1 MDKGR
6 FWLILA
12 IILVA
17 INLRPAMA
25 ALGPLLDLIE
35 HATGL
40 DSAGAGLLT
49 TLPVFLMG
57 VCALLGKYLRKALGE
72 INGVTIGIILITL
85 ACASR
90 TWWSSATGMLA
101 SAAVVGIGV
110 ALVQA
115 LLPGFI
121 KGQFASATGRM
132 MGLYTTGIMGGA
144 AIAAASAA
152 RLNES
157 LGWQQTLAFWALPAW
172 LAWGLWGMTTAG
184 RNVVV
189 APSDATPS
197 MALWRYARAW
207 TLMLFFGVGTGVYTL
222 ILAWL
227 PPFYVELGQSRQAAG
242 DPLAGLTLTEVMSGM
257 LVSALVGRFH
267 DRRPLLLAALG
278 CTLAGLATMLIAPV
292 GMSLLAI
299 LLLGLGVGA
308 LFPLSLI
315 MAMDHFEQPALAGDL
330 AAFVQGGGYM
340 IASLM
345 PFLAGWV
352 RSEFASLIWAWLGM
366 LVAMVCISLLALRF
380 SPASYPQAFS
390 QRQEINDL

>member
-1 MDKGR
+1 MNVGR
-6 FWLILA
+6 VWLTVAIL
-12 IILVA
+12 LVA

-35 HATGL
+35 QSTGL
-40 DSAGAGLLT
+40 NSAGAGLLT

-57 VCALLGKYLRKALGE
+57 VCALLGRYLRKALGE
-72 INGVTIGIILITL
+72 VKGVAIGIILIVM

-90 TWWSSATGMLA
+90 AWWGSATGMMV
-101 SAAVVGIGV
+101 SAAVVGMGV

-121 KGQFASATGRM
+121 KGQFAAATGRM

-152 RLNES
+152 RLHES
-157 LGWQQTLAFWALPAW
+157 LGWQHTLAFWALPAL
-172 LAWGLWGMTTAG
+172 LALLLWTITTAG
-184 RNVVV
+184 NK
-189 APSDATPS
+189 AAATPS
-197 MALWRYARAW
+197 ISTPSIALWRYTRAW

-242 DPLAGLTLTEVMSGM
+242 DLLAGLTLTEVVSGM
-257 LVSALVGRFH
+257 LVSALVGKFS

-278 CTLAGLATMLIAPV
+278 CTLTGLAAMLISPV

-299 LLLGLGVGA
+299 VLLGLGVGA

-315 MAMDHFEQPALAGDL
+315 LAMDHFEQPAHSGDL

-352 RSEFASLIWAWLGM
+352 RGEFASLTWAWLGM
-366 LVAMVCISLLALRF
+366 FVAIVCISLLALRF
-380 SPASYPQAFS
+380 SPSSYQQAFARRS
-390 QRQEINDL
+390 ND

>member
-1 MDKGR
+1 MNVGR
-6 FWLILA
+6 LWLTVAIL
-12 IILVA
+12 LVA
-17 INLRPAMA
+17 VNLRPAMA

-35 HATGL
+35 QVTGL
-40 DSAGAGLLT
+40 DSIGAGLLT

-57 VCALLGKYLRKALGE
+57 VFALLGRFLRKALGE
-72 INGVTIGIILITL
+72 VNGVTLGVTLIML
-85 ACASR
+85 ACISR
-90 TWWSSATGMLA
+90 AYWGSSIGLLA
-101 SAAVVGIGV
+101 SAAVVGLGI

-121 KGQFASATGRM
+121 KGQFGASTGRV
-132 MGLYTTGIMGGA
+132 MGFYATAIMGGA

-157 LGWQQTLAFWALPAW
+157 LGWQYTLAVWALPAL
-172 LAWGLWGMTTAG
+172 LALIGWKVATAG
-184 RNVVV
+184 NTRTAAIATQQ
-189 APSDATPS
+189 AP
-197 MALWRYARAW
+197 MHFWRYRRAW
-207 TLMLFFGVGTGVYTL
+207 SLMLFFGIGTGVYTL

-227 PPFYVELGQSRQAAG
+227 PPFYVELGQSRQLAG
-242 DPLAGLTLTEVMSGM
+242 DLLAGLTLTEVVSGM
-257 LVSALVGRFH
+257 IVSAVVGKYH

-278 CTLAGLATMLIAPV
+278 CTLGGLAMIILSPV
-292 GMSLLAI
+292 SLALGAM

-315 MAMDHFEQPALAGDL
+315 LAMDHLDNPESSGDL

-352 RSEFASLIWAWLGM
+352 KREFAHLSLAWVGVF
-366 LVAMVCISLLALRF
+366 VAVFLITLLAFRF
-380 SPASYPQAFS
+380 SPASYRKAFY
-390 QRQEINDL
+390 D

>member
-1 MDKGR
+1 MNVGR
-6 FWLILA
+6 VWLTVAIL
-12 IILVA
+12 LVA

-35 HATGL
+35 QSTGL
-40 DSAGAGLLT
+40 NSAGAGLLT

-57 VCALLGKYLRKALGE
+57 VCALLGRYLRKTLGE
-72 INGVTIGIILITL
+72 VNGVTMGIILIAL

-90 TWWSSATGMLA
+90 AWWGSATGMLV
-101 SAAVVGIGV
+101 SAAVVGVGV

-115 LLPGFI
+115 LLPGVI
-121 KGQFASATGRM
+121 KGRFAAATGRM

-144 AIAAASAA
+144 AIAAASAP
-152 RLNES
+152 RLHES
-157 LGWQQTLAFWALPAW
+157 LGWQQTLAFWAWPAL
-172 LAWGLWGMTTAG
+172 LALLFWAVTTAG
-184 RNVVV
+184 NHV
-189 APSDATPS
+189 PATPS
-197 MALWRYARAW
+197 ITTSSITLWRHTRAW

-242 DPLAGLTLTEVMSGM
+242 DLLAGLTLTEVVSGM
-257 LVSALVGRFH
+257 LVSALVGKFH

-278 CTLAGLATMLIAPV
+278 STLAGLAIMLISPMA
-292 GMSLLAI
+292 MSLAGI
-299 LLLGLGVGA
+299 VLLGLGVGA

-315 MAMDHFEQPALAGDL
+315 LAMDHFEQPAHAGDL

-352 RSEFASLIWAWLGM
+352 RGEFASLAWAWLGM
-366 LVAMVCISLLALRF
+366 FVAMVCISLLALRF
-380 SPASYPQAFS
+380 SPSSYGKAFA
-390 QRQEINDL
+390 

>member
-1 MDKGR
+1 MNAGR
-6 FWLILA
+6 LWLIVA
-12 IILVA
+12 ILLVA

-40 DSAGAGLLT
+40 DSAGAGMLT

-57 VCALLGKYLRKALGE
+57 VCALLGKYLRKTLGE
-72 INGVTIGIILITL
+72 VNGITMGTLLIVL

-90 TWWSSATGMLA
+90 AWWGSALGMLV
-101 SAAVVGIGV
+101 SAAVVGVGV

-121 KGQFASATGRM
+121 KERFGSAAGRM

-144 AIAAASAA
+144 ALAAASAP
-152 RLNES
+152 RLHES
-157 LGWQQTLAFWALPAW
+157 LGWQQTLAFWVWPAL
-172 LAWGLWGMTTAG
+172 LAVLLWIMTAAG
-184 RNVVV
+184 NKVLLMSS
-189 APSDATPS
+189 ASMPSIS
-197 MALWRYARAW
+197 LWRYTRSW

-242 DPLAGLTLTEVMSGM
+242 DLLAGLTLTEVMSGM
-257 LVSALVGRFH
+257 LVSALVGKFH
-267 DRRPLLLAALG
+267 DRRPLLLAALA
-278 CTLAGLATMLIAPV
+278 CTLAGLAIMIISPV
-292 GMSLLAI
+292 ALSLAGI

-315 MAMDHFEQPALAGDL
+315 LAMDHFEQSALSGDL

-352 RSEFASLIWAWLGM
+352 RGEFASLTWAWLGM
-366 LVAMVCISLLALRF
+366 LVVIVIISLLALRF
-380 SPASYPQAFS
+380 SPANYAKAF
-390 QRQEINDL
+390 NKTG

>member
-1 MDKGR
+1 MNMGR
-6 FWLILA
+6 VWLTVAIL
-12 IILVA
+12 LVA

-57 VCALLGKYLRKALGE
+57 VCALLGNYLRKTLGE
-72 INGVTIGIILITL
+72 VNGVTMGTLLIVL

-90 TWWSSATGMLA
+90 AWWGSAIGMLM
-101 SAAVVGIGV
+101 SAAVVGVGV

-121 KGQFASATGRM
+121 KGRFGSATGRM

-144 AIAAASAA
+144 ALAAASAP
-152 RLNES
+152 RLHEL
-157 LGWQQTLAFWALPAW
+157 LGWQQTLSFWAWPAL
-172 LAWGLWGMTTAG
+172 LAVLLWIMAAAG
-184 RNVVV
+184 NKASLMSSPS
-189 APSDATPS
+189 APSIS
-197 MALWRYARAW
+197 LWRYARAW

-227 PPFYVELGQSRQAAG
+227 PPFYVELGQSRQVAG
-242 DPLAGLTLTEVMSGM
+242 DLLAGLTLMEVMAGM
-257 LVSALVGRFH
+257 LVSALVGKFH

-278 CTLAGLATMLIAPV
+278 CTLAGLAIMLVSPV
-292 GMSLLAI
+292 AMSLAGI

-315 MAMDHFEQPALAGDL
+315 LAMDHFEQPALSGDL

-352 RSEFASLIWAWLGM
+352 RGEFASLTWAWLGM
-366 LVAMVCISLLALRF
+366 FVAIGCISVLALRF
-380 SPASYPQAFS
+380 SPASYQQAFA
-390 QRQEINDL
+390 QR

>member
-1 MDKGR
+1 MNAGR
-6 FWLILA
+6 LWLIVA
-12 IILVA
+12 ILLVA

-57 VCALLGKYLRKALGE
+57 VCALLGRYLRKTLGE
-72 INGVTIGIILITL
+72 VNGVTMGIILIAL

-90 TWWSSATGMLA
+90 AWWGSATGMLV
-101 SAAVVGIGV
+101 SAAGVGVGV

-121 KGQFASATGRM
+121 KGRFGSATGRM

-144 AIAAASAA
+144 AIAAASSP
-152 RLNES
+152 RLHES
-157 LGWQQTLAFWALPAW
+157 LGWQQTLAFWALPAL
-172 LAWGLWGMTTAG
+172 LAWLLWSMTTAG
-184 RNVVV
+184 NKTAV
-189 APSDATPS
+189 TPS
-197 MALWRYARAW
+197 ASVSSIPLWRYTRAW

-227 PPFYVELGQSRQAAG
+227 PPFYVELGLSRQAAG
-242 DPLAGLTLTEVMSGM
+242 DLLAGLTLTEVVSGM
-257 LVSALVGRFH
+257 MVSALVGKFH

-278 CTLAGLATMLIAPV
+278 CTLAGVATMLISPV

-315 MAMDHFEQPALAGDL
+315 LAMDHFEQPAFSGDL

-352 RSEFASLIWAWLGM
+352 RGEFASLAWAWLGM
-366 LVAMVCISLLALRF
+366 FLAIVCISVLALRF
-380 SPASYPQAFS
+380 SPASYQQAFA
-390 QRQEINDL
+390 QR

>member
-1 MDKGR
+1 MKAGCL
-6 FWLILA
+6 WLIVA
-12 IILVA
+12 ILLVA

-57 VCALLGKYLRKALGE
+57 VCALLGRHLRKTLGE
-72 INGVTIGIILITL
+72 VNGVTMGIILIAL

-90 TWWSSATGMLA
+90 AWWGSATGMLV
-101 SAAVVGIGV
+101 SAAMVGVGV

-121 KGQFASATGRM
+121 KGRFGSATGRM

-144 AIAAASAA
+144 AIAAASAP
-152 RLNES
+152 RLHES
-157 LGWQQTLAFWALPAW
+157 LGWQQTLAFWALPAL
-172 LAWGLWGMTTAG
+172 LAWLLWSMTTAG
-184 RNVVV
+184 NKTAV
-189 APSDATPS
+189 TPS
-197 MALWRYARAW
+197 ASVSSIPLWRYTRAW

-227 PPFYVELGQSRQAAG
+227 PPFYVELGLSRQAAG
-242 DPLAGLTLTEVMSGM
+242 DLLAGLTLTEVVSGM
-257 LVSALVGRFH
+257 MVSALVGKFH

-278 CTLAGLATMLIAPV
+278 CTLAGLATMLISPV

-315 MAMDHFEQPALAGDL
+315 LAMDHFEQPAFSGDL

-352 RSEFASLIWAWLGM
+352 RGEFASLAWAWLGM
-366 LVAMVCISLLALRF
+366 FLAIVSISVLALRF
-380 SPASYPQAFS
+380 SPASYQQAFA
-390 QRQEINDL
+390 QR

>member
-1 MDKGR
+1 MNAGR
-6 FWLILA
+6 LWLIVA
-12 IILVA
+12 ILLVA

-57 VCALLGKYLRKALGE
+57 VCALLGRHLRKTLGE
-72 INGVTIGIILITL
+72 VNGVTMGIILIAL

-90 TWWSSATGMLA
+90 AWWDSATGMLV
-101 SAAVVGIGV
+101 SAAVVGVGV

-121 KGQFASATGRM
+121 KGRFGSATGRM

-144 AIAAASAA
+144 AIAAASAP
-152 RLNES
+152 RLHES
-157 LGWQQTLAFWALPAW
+157 LGWQQTLAFWALSALLAW
-172 LAWGLWGMTTAG
+172 LLWSMTTAG
-184 RNVVV
+184 NKTAV
-189 APSDATPS
+189 TPS
-197 MALWRYARAW
+197 ASVSSIALWRYTRAW
-207 TLMLFFGVGTGVYTL
+207 TLILFFGVGTGVYTL

-227 PPFYVELGQSRQAAG
+227 PPFYVELGLSRQAAG
-242 DPLAGLTLTEVMSGM
+242 DLLAGLTLTEVVSGM
-257 LVSALVGRFH
+257 MVSALVGKFH
-267 DRRPLLLAALG
+267 DCRPLLLAALG
-278 CTLAGLATMLIAPV
+278 CTLAGLATMLISPV

-315 MAMDHFEQPALAGDL
+315 LAMDHFEQPAFSGDL
-330 AAFVQGGGYM
+330 AAFVQGAGYM

-352 RSEFASLIWAWLGM
+352 RGEFATLAWAWLGM
-366 LVAMVCISLLALRF
+366 FLAIMCISVLALRF
-380 SPASYPQAFS
+380 SPASYQQAFA
-390 QRQEINDL
+390 QR

>member
-12 IILVA
+12 ILLVA

-57 VCALLGKYLRKALGE
+57 VCALLGKSLRKKFGEVNGVALG
-72 INGVTIGIILITL
+72 TLLIVL

-90 TWWSSATGMLA
+90 AWWGSATGMLV

-132 MGLYTTGIMGGA
+132 MGLYTTGIMSGA

-152 RLNES
+152 RLHEF
-157 LGWQQTLAFWALPAW
+157 LGWQTTLAFWALPAL
-172 LAWGLWGMTTAG
+172 LALGLWGMTTAS
-184 RNVVV
+184 RNAVM
-189 APSDATPS
+189 APTDAAPS

-207 TLMLFFGVGTGVYTL
+207 TLMLFFGVATGVYTL

-242 DPLAGLTLTEVMSGM
+242 DLLAGLTLTEVMSGM

-267 DRRPLLLAALG
+267 DRRPLLLVALG
-278 CTLAGLATMLIAPV
+278 STLGGLATMLIAPV

-315 MAMDHFEQPALAGDL
+315 LAMDHFEQPALAGDL

-352 RSEFASLIWAWLGM
+352 RVEFASLTWAWLGM

-380 SPASYPQAFS
+380 SPASYPQAFY

>member
-1 MDKGR
+1 MNVGR
-6 FWLILA
+6 VWLTVAIL
-12 IILVA
+12 LVA

-35 HATGL
+35 QSTGL

-57 VCALLGKYLRKALGE
+57 VCALLGRYLRKALGE
-72 INGVTIGIILITL
+72 VKGVAIGILLIVM

-90 TWWSSATGMLA
+90 AWWGSANWMLV
-101 SAAVVGIGV
+101 SAAVVGVGV

-121 KGQFASATGRM
+121 KGRFAAGTGRM

-144 AIAAASAA
+144 AIAAASAP
-152 RLNES
+152 RLHES
-157 LGWQQTLAFWALPAW
+157 LGWQHTLAFWALPAL
-172 LAWGLWGMTTAG
+172 LALLLWAMTTAG
-184 RNVVV
+184 NKAAAMPSIS
-189 APSDATPS
+189 APSIS
-197 MALWRYARAW
+197 LWRHTRAW

-242 DPLAGLTLTEVMSGM
+242 DLLAGLTLTEVVSGM
-257 LVSALVGRFH
+257 LVSALVGKFH
-267 DRRPLLLAALG
+267 DRRPVLLAALG
-278 CTLAGLATMLIAPV
+278 CTLAGLATMLISPV

-315 MAMDHFEQPALAGDL
+315 LAMDHFEQPAHSGDL

-352 RSEFASLIWAWLGM
+352 RGEFASLTMAWLGM
-366 LVAMVCISLLALRF
+366 FVAIVCISLLALRF
-380 SPASYPQAFS
+380 SPSSYQHAFA
-390 QRQEINDL
+390 RRLDD

>member
-1 MDKGR
+1 MNAGR
-6 FWLILA
+6 LWLIVA
-12 IILVA
+12 ILLVA

-57 VCALLGKYLRKALGE
+57 VCALLSRHLRKTLGE
-72 INGVTIGIILITL
+72 VNGVTMGIILIAL

-90 TWWSSATGMLA
+90 AWWGSATGMLV
-101 SAAVVGIGV
+101 SAAVVGVGV

-121 KGQFASATGRM
+121 KGRFGSATGRM

-144 AIAAASAA
+144 AIAAASAP
-152 RLNES
+152 RLHES
-157 LGWQQTLAFWALPAW
+157 LSWQQTLAFWALPAL
-172 LAWGLWGMTTAG
+172 LAWLLWSMTTAG
-184 RNVVV
+184 NKTAV
-189 APSDATPS
+189 TPS
-197 MALWRYARAW
+197 ASVSSIPLWRYTRAW

-227 PPFYVELGQSRQAAG
+227 PPFYVELGLSRQAAG
-242 DPLAGLTLTEVMSGM
+242 DLLAGLTLTEVVSGM
-257 LVSALVGRFH
+257 MVSALVGKFH

-278 CTLAGLATMLIAPV
+278 CTLAGLATMLISPV

-315 MAMDHFEQPALAGDL
+315 LAMDHFEQPAFSGDL

-352 RSEFASLIWAWLGM
+352 RGEFASLAWAWLGM
-366 LVAMVCISLLALRF
+366 FLAIVSISVLALRF
-380 SPASYPQAFS
+380 SPASYQQAFA
-390 QRQEINDL
+390 QR

>member
-1 MDKGR
+1 MNVGR
-6 FWLILA
+6 LWLTVAIL
-12 IILVA
+12 LVA

-40 DSAGAGLLT
+40 DATGAGLLT

-57 VCALLGKYLRKALGE
+57 VFALLARFLRKTQGE
-72 INGVTIGIILITL
+72 VNGVTFGVVLIML
-85 ACASR
+85 ACISR
-90 TWWSSATGMLA
+90 AYWGSSIGLLA
-101 SAAVVGIGV
+101 SAAVVGLGI

-121 KGQFASATGRM
+121 KGQFGANTGRV
-132 MGLYTTGIMGGA
+132 MGFYATAIMGGA

-157 LGWQQTLAFWALPAW
+157 LGWQYTLAVWALPAL
-172 LAWGLWGMTTAG
+172 LALIGWKASTTG
-184 RNVVV
+184 RELAV
-189 APSDATPS
+189 APASQQAP
-197 MALWRYARAW
+197 MHFWRYRRAW
-207 TLMLFFGVGTGVYTL
+207 SLMVFFGLSTGVYTL

-227 PPFYVELGQSRQAAG
+227 PPFYIELGQSRQLAG
-242 DPLAGLTLTEVMSGM
+242 DLLAGLTLTEVIAGM
-257 LVSALVGRFH
+257 LVVSLVGKYP
-267 DRRPLLLAALG
+267 DRRPLLLVALG
-278 CTLAGLATMLIAPV
+278 CTLLGLAIMIMSPV
-292 GMSLLAI
+292 SLALAAI
-299 LLLGLGVGA
+299 VLLGLGVGA

-315 MAMDHFEQPALAGDL
+315 LAMDHLEQPAFAGDL

-352 RSEFASLIWAWLGM
+352 KREFTNLSLAWVG
-366 LVAMVCISLLALRF
+366 VFVTVFAITLLAFKF
-380 SPASYPQAFS
+380 SPASYRKAFS
-390 QRQEINDL
+390 DK